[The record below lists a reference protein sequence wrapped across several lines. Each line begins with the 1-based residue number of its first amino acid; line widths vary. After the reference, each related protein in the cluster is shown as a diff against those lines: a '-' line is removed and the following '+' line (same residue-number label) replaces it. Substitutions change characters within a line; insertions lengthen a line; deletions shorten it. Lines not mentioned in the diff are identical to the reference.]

1 MPDYQISEPATAWH
15 RTDYLSRL
23 SIAGA
28 VAALLMAALL
38 AQAMKAEKQPGSEGQ
53 KSSTAPDGGKLTKEM
68 NCRSC
73 HIIES
78 EGGTI
83 GPPLDGIGKHRTLAD
98 IEQRLL
104 KKQGTK
110 TALPAYVTSKEL
122 MSHIRLPG
130 AQAKA
135 ISSYLSSLPET
146 KLQWDASRHKQ
157 DGADSIPPGAHFS
170 PRASDT
176 KSERGK
182 QLYFDHGCAACHS
195 IGAGGGQIGPSLQG
209 VGARRSRNFI
219 ESRITNG
226 ALLGPSRSGEYKK
239 MGYRMPPSEVSKKD
253 VDGITSFL
261 LTIPVKQAPDRPKE

>member
-1 MPDYQISEPATAWH
+1 MPDHQISRPVTARH
-15 RTDYLSRL
+15 RTADLSRL

-28 VAALLMAALL
+28 AAALLIASALPQEMQ
-38 AQAMKAEKQPGSEGQ
+38 AQNKPGAEGQ
-53 KSSTAPDGGKLTKEM
+53 KSSTAPDGGKLTKVM

-83 GPPLDGIGKHRTLAD
+83 GPPLDGIGKHRALSD

-104 KKQGTK
+104 KQPETK

-135 ISSYLSSLPET
+135 ISIYLSNLPET
-146 KLQWDASRHKQ
+146 KLQWDASRHKK
-157 DGADSIPPGAHFS
+157 DSADSIPAGAHFS
-170 PRASDT
+170 PRASDA

-239 MGYRMPPSEVSKKD
+239 MGYRMPPAEVSKKD
-253 VDGITSFL
+253 VDDITSFL
-261 LTIPVKQAPDRPKE
+261 LTIPVKQSPDHSKE